1 MEPMEPMKGE
11 DPWWPKSLGQPST
24 AGSEDGLRYAYFPDG
39 HRLAVSRAGEVT
51 VYDTADNEITGVSQ
65 HRGDG
70 MGEIRFSSPCGD
82 VPLGSLKIAR

>member
-1 MEPMEPMKGE
+1 MAPPL
-11 DPWWPKSLGQPST
+11 PIAFPPPILPSCPRDGSR
-24 AGSEDGLRYAYFPDG
+24 AGSPRRAAYFSEG